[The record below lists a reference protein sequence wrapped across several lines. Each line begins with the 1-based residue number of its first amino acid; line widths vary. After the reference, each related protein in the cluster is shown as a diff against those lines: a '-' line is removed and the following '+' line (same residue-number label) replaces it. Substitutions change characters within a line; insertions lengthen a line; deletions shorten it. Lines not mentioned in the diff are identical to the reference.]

1 MPHADHV
8 CPYELMADYPH
19 MRPADEAIWTRFIQ
33 KNPSRFEMVIYDMGM
48 GDAADAAPELPQNIL
63 TAWHDL
69 TRWKCDVVAED
80 RDAVY
85 TIEVKPNA
93 NAKALGQALAYA
105 VLYKIDHPGD
115 KPVVPVVLTD
125 VIHNTTA
132 QAAKEMGILLWQA

>member
-1 MPHADHV
+1 MPHIDHIY
-8 CPYELMADYPH
+8 PYERMADYPH
-19 MRPADEAIWTRFIQ
+19 MRPLDEQIWTRFIQ
-33 KNPSRFEMVIYDMGM
+33 KNPDRFSQVQYDFGV
-48 GDAADAAPELPQNIL
+48 GDPADADPELPENIIQ
-63 TAWHDL
+63 AWHDL
-69 TRWKCDVVAED
+69 TRWKCDVVADDTETT
-80 RDAVY
+80 Y

-115 KPVVPVVLTD
+115 RPVVPVVLTD